1 MSGTDRDPEPD
12 HVRLPWALSD
22 RPVPRRVLRPLQEFL
37 STSTAGGFVLIA
49 AGVVALVWASSPW
62 HAGYDQ
68 LWTTRSG
75 VRLGGWAIHETLRGW
90 VNDGLMTF
98 FFLVAGLE
106 IKRELTSGDL
116 RDRRAALVPVAAAIG
131 GMVVPAAL
139 YVAVNPASPGSRG
152 WGMAMP
158 TDIALTLGVLA
169 LASRRAPPSLTVF
182 VLTLAL
188 VDDVGTIVVMLV
200 AYSGGPEVAWL
211 AAAVAIV
218 VLIVLLERIHV
229 RAGSVYVALGVS
241 LWLALHQAGVNP
253 TIAGVVM
260 GMLAPAVP
268 FQRPWAVS
276 EEARRIADE
285 STDDPTP
292 PDADAPLWLRL
303 ARLSNEAVSPLAR
316 AEHVL
321 LPWVSF
327 VVLPLFAL
335 ANAGVAVST
344 SALADAANDR
354 VAIGLV
360 VARLVGKPVGI
371 LAVTWVLVR
380 TGLGRMPSGARWR
393 HLVGVGVA
401 ASMAFT
407 VSLFIAAIGFRTFPA
422 ELHAAK
428 IAIIVSAVLG
438 GAIGFLLL
446 HWAPAAIDGETP
458 RGDQRT

>member
-1 MSGTDRDPEPD
+1 MSGTDRDPAPD
-12 HVRLPWALSD
+12 EVRIPWARSD

-37 STSTAGGFVLIA
+37 TTSTAGGFVLIA
-49 AGVVALVWASSPW
+49 AAAVALAWASSPG
-62 HAGYDQ
+62 HASYDQ
-68 LWTTRSG
+68 LWTTRA
-75 VRLGGWAIHETLRGW
+75 VRVGGWAVHENLRGW

-106 IKRELTSGDL
+106 IKRELTSGEL
-116 RDRRAALVPVAAAIG
+116 RDRHAALVPVAAAIG

-139 YVAVNPASPGSRG
+139 YLAVNPAPPGSRG

-169 LASRRAPPSLTVF
+169 LASRRAPPSLKVF
-182 VLTLAL
+182 VLTLAI

-211 AAAVAIV
+211 AAAAAVVA
-218 VLIVLLERIHV
+218 LIVLLERIHV
-229 RAGSVYVALGVS
+229 RAGSVYVAMGVG

-253 TIAGVVM
+253 AIAGVVV
-260 GMLAPAVP
+260 GLLAPAVS
-268 FQRPWAVS
+268 FRW
-276 EEARRIADE
+276 
-285 STDDPTP
+285 
-292 PDADAPLWLRL
+292 
-303 ARLSNEAVSPLAR
+303 SPLPR

-327 VVLPLFAL
+327 VVLPVFAL
-335 ANAGVAVST
+335 ANAGVAIST
-344 SALADAANDR
+344 SALANAADDR

-360 VARLVGKPVGI
+360 SARLIGKPVGI

-380 TGLGRMPSGARWR
+380 TGLGRMPSGARWS
-393 HLVGVGVA
+393 HLLGVGVA

-407 VSLFIAAIGFRTFPA
+407 VSLFIAAIGFRTYPA

-428 IAIIVSAVLG
+428 IAIIASAVLG

-446 HWAPAAIDGETP
+446 RGAPAVTDVETP
-458 RGDQRT
+458 RDEQ